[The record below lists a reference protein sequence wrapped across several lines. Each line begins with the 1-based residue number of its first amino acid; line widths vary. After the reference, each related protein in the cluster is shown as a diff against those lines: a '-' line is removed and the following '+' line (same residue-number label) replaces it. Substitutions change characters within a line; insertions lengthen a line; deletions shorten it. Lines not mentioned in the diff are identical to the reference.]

1 MINQLL
7 TIVKNNPSSVF
18 LNYKNKSYSYE
29 EIQIQV
35 IHTAR
40 VINQYNLKKNILIGI
55 QILDPLEFI
64 INWFACDYLGLISVL
79 INPKFKSTELNTI
92 INSVQLSHL
101 ITSRKSVSKKLIN
114 KVNLIFNEDGA
125 SIQNCGV
132 SIKPVQKNLIDTIT
146 IIFTSGSNGK
156 PKPVELSTQNF
167 LYSFKN
173 WNDEI
178 KFSNNDSIMNI
189 LPLHHI
195 AGISAIIR
203 GLLSHCPVYL
213 LEKFN
218 IDNFILEA
226 SKQKITVISLVP
238 TILYTLLQIE
248 EGIKC
253 LQSFRMI
260 LTGGGPANSILL
272 EKCIKLNI
280 PIFVTYGMTET
291 CSGVSGFWIIDYP
304 KKLNSVG
311 KPFNNLTISTAP
323 QKNKYSKIRI
333 FGEIIANGYW
343 GELPFNSQFI
353 SNDLG
358 EIDKDGFL
366 FLKPLRQ
373 DRIVTGGENVNPF
386 EIEEVIIKFPNI
398 VECYVIGVENQK
410 WGEEIIAFIKT
421 NEKFNKLD
429 LVEFCKNQLLE
440 FKIPK
445 KFIICEELPKNELG
459 KINRLKVD
467 QLIKGHEHI

>member
-7 TIVKNNPSSVF
+7 TIVKNNPSAVF

-79 INPKFKSTELNTI
+79 INPKLKSTELNTI

-101 ITSRKSVSKKLIN
+101 ITSRKSVSIKLVN

-132 SIKPVQKNLIDTIT
+132 SIKPVKKNLIDTIT
-146 IIFTSGSNGK
+146 IIFTSGSSGK

-213 LEKFN
+213 FEKFN

-238 TILYTLLQIE
+238 TIIYTLLQIE

-272 EKCIKLNI
+272 ENCIKLNI

-291 CSGVSGFWIIDYP
+291 CSGVSGFWINDYP
-304 KKLNSVG
+304 EKLNSVG

-323 QKNKYSKIRI
+323 QKNKYSKICI

-398 VECYVIGVENQK
+398 VACCVLGVENQK

>member
-7 TIVKNNPSSVF
+7 TIVKNNPSAVF

-238 TILYTLLQIE
+238 TIIYTLLQIE

-291 CSGVSGFWIIDYP
+291 CSGVSGFWINDYP

-311 KPFNNLTISTAP
+311 KPFNYLTISTAP
-323 QKNKYSKIRI
+323 QKNKYSKICI
-333 FGEIIANGYW
+333 LGEIIANGYW

>member
-7 TIVKNNPSSVF
+7 TIAKNNPSSIF
-18 LNYKNKSYSYE
+18 LNYKNKSYTYE

-40 VINQYNLKKNILIGI
+40 VINQNNLKNNILIGI
-55 QILDPLEFI
+55 QILDPIEFI

-79 INPKFKSTELNTI
+79 INPKFKSNELYTI

-101 ITSRKSVSKKLIN
+101 ITSRKSDSRKLVN
-114 KVNLIFNEDGA
+114 KVNLIFNEDGS

-132 SIKPVQKNLIDTIT
+132 SIIPIQKNLNDTIT

-167 LYSFKN
+167 LSSFKN
-173 WNDEI
+173 WNNEI
-178 KFSNNDSIMNI
+178 KFSDNDSIMNV

-195 AGISAIIR
+195 AGISSIIR
-203 GLLSHCPVYL
+203 GLLSHCPVFL

-218 IDNFILEA
+218 VDNFILEVN
-226 SKQKITVISLVP
+226 KQKITVISLVP
-238 TILYTLLQIE
+238 TIIFKLLQIE

-291 CSGVSGFWIIDYP
+291 CSGVSGFWINDYP
-304 KKLNSVG
+304 NKLNSVG
-311 KPFNNLTISTAP
+311 KPFNHLTISTTT
-323 QKNKYSKIRI
+323 QKNKYSKICI
-333 FGEIIANGYW
+333 LGEIIANSYW
-343 GELPFNSQFI
+343 GELPFNSQFTT
-353 SNDLG
+353 NDLG
-358 EIDKDGFL
+358 VIDSDGFL
-366 FLKPLRQ
+366 FLKPLRRY
-373 DRIVTGGENVNPF
+373 RIVTGGENVNPF
-386 EIEEVIIKFPNI
+386 EIEEIILKYPNI
-398 VECYVIGVENQK
+398 EACCVLGIENQK
-410 WGEEIIAFIKT
+410 WGEEIIAFIKI
-421 NEKFNKLD
+421 NGKLNKLD
-429 LVEFCKNQLLE
+429 LVEFCKSQLLE
-440 FKIPK
+440 YKIPK
-445 KFIICEELPKNELG
+445 KFIICNEIPKNELG

-467 QLIKGHEHI
+467 QLIKDHEHI

>member
-114 KVNLIFNEDGA
+114 KFNLIFNEDGA

-238 TILYTLLQIE
+238 TIIYTLLQIE

-291 CSGVSGFWIIDYP
+291 CSGVSGFWINDYP

-311 KPFNNLTISTAP
+311 KPFNYLTISTAP
-323 QKNKYSKIRI
+323 QKNKYSKICI
-333 FGEIIANGYW
+333 LGEIIANGYW

-467 QLIKGHEHI
+467 QSIKGHEHI

>member
-7 TIVKNNPSSVF
+7 TIVKNNPSAVF

-238 TILYTLLQIE
+238 TIIYTLLQIE

-291 CSGVSGFWIIDYP
+291 CSGVSGFWINDYP

-311 KPFNNLTISTAP
+311 KPFNYLTISTAP
-323 QKNKYSKIRI
+323 QKNKYSKICI
-333 FGEIIANGYW
+333 LGEIIANGYW

-467 QLIKGHEHI
+467 QSIKGHEHI